1 MSKGLV
7 NIHSLSFIFETCQNI
22 SNPIFV
28 IKAQIVFWGMGSA
41 ASCNLL
47 RCQSQHSCSLHDLC
61 FPRGEERA
69 TCR

>member
-28 IKAQIVFWGMGSA
+28 IKAQIDILFL
-41 ASCNLL
+41 NLKIGL
-47 RCQSQHSCSLHDLC
+47 LLVYLDSY
-61 FPRGEERA
+61 
-69 TCR
+69 